1 MLCRLS
7 LLALLSGCVDCAP
20 GPPEVT
26 APEDA
31 PRIALTFD
39 DLPYQTRRS
48 GEPLSGEPADW
59 AATSQA
65 ILDALAAADAPATVF
80 VNCGNL
86 AEDDTLVARWRAAGH
101 AIGNHTAHHRSAAHT
116 ELDAWMADVRQCD
129 GLWPAGSDETRW
141 FRFPFLWRGE
151 GGDRRGATMGALAEA
166 GYTVSP
172 VTVDT
177 HDWMFEFVHRRS
189 TGDGATPDELATLG
203 DRYVQNTA
211 EAVAEARAIS
221 REKLG
226 REAAQIMLL
235 HVNRVTAEQLPR
247 ILDDLA
253 REGVVVVPLSEA
265 MADPLYQQPDAWD
278 GAGGRPWLAR
288 VEPLE
293 RPDGLPWYQ
302 DRQGALGELLGWP

>member
-39 DLPYQTRRS
+39 DLPYQTRRN
-48 GEPLSGEPADW
+48 GAPLLSDPAVW
-59 AATSQA
+59 ATTSQD
-65 ILDALAAADAPATVF
+65 ILDALSAAGAPATVF

-86 AEDDTLVARWRAAGH
+86 AEDDVLVGQWRAAGH

-116 ELDAWMADVRQCD
+116 ELDAWMTDVRQCD
-129 GLWPAGSDETRW
+129 GLWPAGSVETRW

-151 GGDRRGATMGALAEA
+151 GVERRDATLGALAEA

-172 VTVDT
+172 VTIDT
-177 HDWMFEFVHRRS
+177 HDWMFEFVRRRS
-189 TGDGATPDELATLG
+189 VSDGAASEELATLG
-203 DRYVQNTA
+203 DQYVDNVA

-226 REAAQIMLL
+226 REAVQIMLL
-235 HVNRVTAEQLPR
+235 HINRVTAEELPR
-247 ILDDLA
+247 ILDGLA
-253 REGVVVVPLSEA
+253 TEGIAVVPLAEA
-265 MADPLYQQPDAWD
+265 MADPLYHQTDAWA
-278 GAGGRPWLAR
+278 GSGGRWWLAR
-288 VEPLE
+288 AAPTE
-293 RPDGLPWYQ
+293 RPDGSPWYQ
-302 DRQGALGELLGWP
+302 DRQSALGELLDWP